1 MRTTIGAKRIA
12 WKAVNVL
19 LISLLAGA
27 TVIPHAF
34 AAGSEEKELREEANR
49 LTYEILDL
57 RARKKLVEEEG
68 AALQREL
75 EELDLRIAAV
85 QEELEKLQDELAG
98 RQRIYNASLRSLYM
112 RGEVCELEVLLEA
125 RQLDE
130 LWQDT
135 AYFNRIGGAHREA
148 LERLK
153 EKIVERGLADRELRE
168 MRAKRERIAAS
179 LDAQGIDSRIA
190 SLQSRL
196 DEINARLRK
205 LASNRETKSGNPSP
219 ASPPS
224 WSVPPPGK
232 LLDRVPNMPPLS
244 DFERTGILFSGYT
257 TSYGEEFHGSPTA
270 SGVIF
275 NMYDYTCA
283 HRTLPF
289 GTWLLVN
296 FKGRQ
301 VIVQV
306 NDRGPF
312 VPGRVLDLSLGAAQ
326 HIGLEGVQWTNFEVI
341 VPRGG

>member
-1 MRTTIGAKRIA
+1 MRTTRGAKRIA
-12 WKAVNVL
+12 RKAVTVL
-19 LISLLAGA
+19 LVSVMASA
-27 TVIPHAF
+27 MVVHYAF

-57 RARKKLVEEEG
+57 RARKKLAEEEG

-75 EELDLRIAAV
+75 EGLDLRIAAV
-85 QEELEKLQDELAG
+85 QAELEKLQDELAG
-98 RQRIYNASLRSLYM
+98 RQRVYDASLRSLYM
-112 RGEVCELEVLLEA
+112 RGEASELEVLLEA

-130 LWQDT
+130 IWQDT
-135 AYFNRIGGAHREA
+135 AYFDRIGGAHRKA

-153 EKIVERGLADRELRE
+153 EKIAEKGLADRELRE

-179 LDAQGIDSRIA
+179 LDVQGIDSRIA
-190 SLQSRL
+190 SVQSRL
-196 DEINARLRK
+196 NEINARLRE
-205 LASNRETKSGNPSP
+205 LTSSREARPGNASP
-219 ASPPS
+219 APPHS